1 MAKTRHSGQG
11 GIGLREEMR
20 RAIEGLG
27 VDYAD
32 IRLQTRDITKV
43 SYAGHALGEISSEV
57 KNGGMIR
64 ALYKGAWGTAVFSS
78 VADLPAKARE
88 AAQLAKL
95 AGRGESKLAPVP
107 TVVDRVVPKLTV
119 SPADVP
125 LADKVSQIRDYSE
138 YLMKQDKIT
147 STRLTYTDMVTHR
160 CFASTDN
167 AFIEQEQ
174 CHVDLW
180 AYAVARDGSAVQEAR
195 TIFGMADGY
204 GGIQDRYAD
213 MDELASRASATLTAK
228 PAPGGKFTCILGPFI
243 TGVFI
248 HEAFG
253 HTDEADHIAG
263 NPHMEEVMRIGKP
276 FAVPELTA
284 VDDPTMRG
292 AANWYVYDDEG
303 VKAEKVTLIKDGVLA
318 GHMHSRETAGKMGEQ
333 ATGHAR
339 AFSYEFKPVVRMSNT
354 YIEPGDWDIDEMIKD
369 TKQGMYL
376 DLNRGGQGGQNFTFA
391 AGEAF
396 MIRDGALAER
406 VTGANLSGDVFETLM
421 NVDAISRE
429 VKHGYGSCGKG
440 QPAAVTMGGPHIRV
454 NGVTVGGR

>member
-1 MAKTRHSGQG
+1 M
-11 GIGLREEMR
+11 RETMR

-32 IRLQTRDITKV
+32 IRLQMRDITRI
-43 SYAGHALGEISSEV
+43 SFAGHALGEISSEV

-78 VADLPAKARE
+78 LDDLPTKARE
-88 AAQLAKL
+88 AARLAKL
-95 AGRGESKLAPVP
+95 AGDGESALAPVP
-107 TVVDRVVPKLTV
+107 CVVDKVAPKLNV
-119 SPADVP
+119 NPADVP
-125 LADKVSQIRDYSE
+125 LADKVAQIRDYSE
-138 YLMKQDKIT
+138 YLMKHDKIV
-147 STRLTYTDMVTHR
+147 STRLTYSDIITHKY
-160 CFASTDN
+160 FASTDN
-167 AFIEQEQ
+167 TFIEQEQ

-180 AYAVARDGSAVQEAR
+180 AYAVARDGNVVQEAR

-204 GGIQDRYAD
+204 SGIQNRYED
-213 MDELASRASATLTAK
+213 MDELAGRAKATLTAK
-228 PAPGGKFTCILGPFI
+228 PAPGGKFTCILGPFLA
-243 TGVFI
+243 GVFI

-263 NPHMEEVMRIGKP
+263 NPHMEEVMRIGKQ

-284 VDDPTMRG
+284 IDDPTMGG

-303 VKAEKVTLIKDGVLA
+303 VKAKKVTLIENGVLA
-318 GHMHSRETAGKMGEQ
+318 GHMHSRETAGKMGEE
-333 ATGHAR
+333 ANGHAR
-339 AFSYEFKPVVRMSNT
+339 AWSYEHKPVVRMSNT
-354 YIEPGDWDIDEMIKD
+354 YIEAGDWDIDEMIKD

-396 MIRDGALAER
+396 MIRDGELAER

-421 NVDAISRE
+421 NIDAISKER
-429 VKHGYGSCGKG
+429 KHGYGSCGKG
-440 QPAAVTMGGPHIRV
+440 QPADVTMGGPHIRV
-454 NGVTVGGR
+454 VGVTVGGR

>member
-1 MAKTRHSGQG
+1 M
-11 GIGLREEMR
+11 REDMR

-32 IRLQTRDITKV
+32 VRLQTRDITTV
-43 SYAGHALGEISSEV
+43 SYAGHALGEIGCEV

-78 VADLPAKARE
+78 VDDLPTKARE
-88 AAQLAKL
+88 AARLAKL
-95 AGRGESKLAPVP
+95 AGRDESRLAPVP
-107 TVVDRVVPKLTV
+107 AVVDHVVPKLTV
-119 SPADVP
+119 NPADVP
-125 LADKVSQIRDYSE
+125 LADKVEQIRDYSE
-138 YLMKQDKIT
+138 YLLGHDKIA
-147 STRLTYTDMVTHR
+147 STRLTYTDVVTHKY
-160 CFASTDN
+160 FASTDN
-167 AFIEQEQ
+167 TFIEQEQ
-174 CHVDLW
+174 CQVDLW
-180 AYAVARDGSAVQEAR
+180 AYAVARDGNVVQEAR
-195 TIFGMADGY
+195 TVIGLADGY
-204 GGIQDRYAD
+204 GGIEERQDD
-213 MDELASRASATLTAK
+213 MDELACRAKETLTAK
-228 PAPGGKFTCILGPFI
+228 PAPGGKMTCVLGPYI

-263 NPHMEEVMRIGKP
+263 NPHMEEVMRIGKR

-303 VKAEKVTLIKDGVLA
+303 VRAERVTLVKDGILA

-339 AFSYEFKPVVRMSNT
+339 AWSYEFKPVVRMSNT
-354 YIEPGDWDIDEMIKD
+354 YIEGGDWDVDEMIKS

-376 DLNRGGQGGQNFTFA
+376 DINRGGQGGQNFTFA

-396 MIRDGALAER
+396 LIRDGELAER

-421 NVDAISRE
+421 NIDAISRN

-454 NGVTVGGR
+454 NGVTVGGRQDGR